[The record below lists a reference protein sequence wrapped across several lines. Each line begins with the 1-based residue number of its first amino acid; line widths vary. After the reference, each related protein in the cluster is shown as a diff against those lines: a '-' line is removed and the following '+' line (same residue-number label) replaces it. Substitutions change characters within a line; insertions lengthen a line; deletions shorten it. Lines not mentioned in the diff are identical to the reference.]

1 MLVTLWALRAAASPS
16 TLPHMEALTTI
27 PPASPSIASNKASK
41 PGETLR
47 ISGRNKVAID
57 AMVYEGL
64 NRKAAAE
71 RAGLKD
77 HALYVAL
84 SKPHV
89 KAYYMRQLD
98 VLRTSERARN
108 IHTLA
113 EVRDQTSNQMARV
126 QAVKAL
132 EQIDDDQAQSGGRQ
146 SLPGLQ
152 IVIVQGGVGTQLT
165 QRPVIDADMKV
176 ISEG

>member
-1 MLVTLWALRAAASPS
+1 
-16 TLPHMEALTTI
+16 MEALTTI
-27 PPASPSIASNKASK
+27 PAVSPSLASNPASK
-41 PGETLR
+41 PTEILK

-57 AMVYEGL
+57 AMVWEGL
-64 NRKAAAE
+64 NRRDAASK
-71 RAGLKD
+71 AGLKD

-108 IHTLA
+108 VHTLTD
-113 EVRDQTSNQMARV
+113 VRDQTSNQMARV

-132 EQIDDDQAQSGGRQ
+132 EQIDDVEHSSRGSQA
-146 SLPGLQ
+146 LPGLQ
-152 IVIVQGGVGTQLT
+152 IVIVQGVTDARLT
-165 QRPVIDADMKV
+165 QPMVDVTNNRA
-176 ISEG
+176 SSNE

>member
-1 MLVTLWALRAAASPS
+1 
-16 TLPHMEALTTI
+16 MEALTII
-27 PPASPSIASNKASK
+27 PPVSPAIASNKASK
-41 PGETLR
+41 PAETLR

-57 AMVYEGL
+57 AMVYQGL
-64 NRKAAAE
+64 NRKKAAAL
-71 RAGLKD
+71 AGLKD

-108 IHTLA
+108 IHTLVD
-113 EVRDQTSNQMARV
+113 VRDQKTNQMARV

-132 EQIDDDQAQSGGRQ
+132 EQIDEVDNSRSIAN

-152 IVIVQGGVGTQLT
+152 IVIVQGGAVSQVSTAGAMTIEHDSRNLKN
-165 QRPVIDADMKV
+165 VSD
-176 ISEG
+176 

>member
-1 MLVTLWALRAAASPS
+1 
-16 TLPHMEALTTI
+16 MEALTVI
-27 PPASPSIASNKASK
+27 PPVSASIASNKASK

-64 NRKAAAE
+64 NRKSAAAK
-71 RAGLKD
+71 AGLKD

-108 IHTLA
+108 IHTLTD
-113 EVRDQTSNQMARV
+113 VRDQTTNQMARV

-132 EQIDDDQAQSGGRQ
+132 EQIDDHELAGGRVQ
-146 SLPGLQ
+146 ALPGLQ
-152 IVIVQGGVGTQLT
+152 IVIVQGTQPSAT
-165 QRPVIDADMKV
+165 RITAQGHTGQVIDV
-176 ISEG
+176 TGE